1 MTAIV
6 TKPADIATGRSIPI
20 RMVTAVA
27 TERARARG
35 DYRRMLKRENHILA
49 DMGVSLRDISR
60 AFIGCGGRP

>member
-1 MTAIV
+1 MTVIV
-6 TKPADIATGRSIPI
+6 TKPADIATDRSIPI

-27 TERARARG
+27 TERARG

-49 DMGVSLRDISR
+49 DMGVSRRDISR